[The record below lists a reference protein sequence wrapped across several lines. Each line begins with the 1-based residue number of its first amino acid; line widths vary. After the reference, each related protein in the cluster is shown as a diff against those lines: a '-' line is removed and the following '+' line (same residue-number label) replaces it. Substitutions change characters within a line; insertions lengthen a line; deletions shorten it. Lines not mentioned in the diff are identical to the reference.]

1 MESYVYTRLYGTL
14 NCLGCKLA
22 LRPTADLASAPT
34 NFWSNGFPPRLW
46 KSHPQSN
53 QRLRVST
60 GVPNPPNLPLW
71 CHHSWSESQTE
82 SEGKK
87 GTPKSQASL
96 MPVLTEKPRHWKQ
109 LKAII
114 ESNLNSKYMGFQRKK
129 LQWNDTFMKNI
140 WGCFQ

>member
-1 MESYVYTRLYGTL
+1 MESYVYTRSYGTL

-34 NFWSNGFPPRLW
+34 NFWSNGFRPEVQGEPPSEKPALKGVHRC
-46 KSHPQSN
+46 SQPSQSPS
-53 QRLRVST
+53 LVSPLLIRV
-60 GVPNPPNLPLW
+60 V
-71 CHHSWSESQTE
+71 TE

-87 GTPKSQASL
+87 GTPKSRASL
-96 MPVLTEKPRHWKQ
+96 VPILTEKPCHWKQ

-114 ESNLNSKYMGFQRKK
+114 ESNLNSKYMGLQRKK